1 MTAGTASGRPLV
13 HEGDGRGG
21 RRRGRRGRRGRGR
34 RGGDGG
40 RSTQQKLRASEV
52 TSDDGDVK
60 RSVRVEVLQYG
71 NESELFS
78 KI

>member
-1 MTAGTASGRPLV
+1 MTAGTASGRPVV

-21 RRRGRRGRRGRGR
+21 RRRGRRGR

-71 NESELFS
+71 NESELLS